1 MKKKEALKYSQAIE
15 ELNSILEGIESER
28 IDIDE
33 ISLKVK
39 RALELINLCRSRI
52 RDTEMEVKK
61 VLKEFDT
68 ESAEKQKTDGTRA
81 SESGS

>member
-15 ELNSILEGIESER
+15 ELNGILEGIESES

-52 RDTEMEVKK
+52 RDTELEVEK

-68 ESAEKQKTDGTRA
+68 ESAEKQKKNETRDF
-81 SESGS
+81 EEKG